1 MRASEIMGKALK
13 LFPPF
18 AVILFS
24 LQTIYC
30 PVLQANP
37 VKKTFQ
43 LIRQGNLA
51 EARLLVEKARLKGK
65 ADYGMDYVFSQYY
78 ISPYQKTIH
87 LDSAYLLCLSAISKY
102 KSETTEGKARY
113 RKLKV
118 EYLRIDSAEIFARK
132 DYLDSL
138 GFAQAEKE
146 PSEAAYFDFIQ
157 RFPSSSKAVLAR
169 ERSAAIAY
177 KKAEDENSYQAFER
191 FLVKYPDAGQA
202 SQAKEIRE
210 MMIFQ
215 QAAKKGRIA
224 DWEEF
229 IKNHPNNRY
238 VLKAKEKIY
247 ILSTRTHEASGY
259 FSFIQKYPAY
269 PAVSLAWEWIYYL
282 ESERFGLNELIQ
294 RYPGFPEANFVNR
307 ERLKGVQLIPFS
319 ERGKFG
325 WMDVKGRPII
335 RARFDSIAEDDR
347 CEVASLRFLKAFH
360 KGKVSVFCQDSFP
373 STELDFDDAEW
384 FQPGLIKVWRSG
396 KQGLF
401 HLGGYPVLEPIYD
414 DISALTSKLLVV
426 KQDGRQLLF
435 TNKGNAVPYQVA
447 DEITPAGSYLAFQ
460 SGKKFALVKEAEVL
474 QNIENEPVHPE
485 YRYREMERF
494 DANRLVLYEDEAAY
508 FITSGNTTMLRAGKG
523 VKVRPCDWG
532 VLLEESGI
540 VSIVDSAGNRLSGD
554 FESIQAEGNAA
565 IVRKKGLFGL
575 INRRGGQIFPVQ
587 YDSLQPFFSGI
598 FQGWK
603 KGRRSILFESGK
615 EVAYSGTF
623 SPDLLRPG
631 GQTTAA
637 WYVLLT
643 DSMGMKALYNRS
655 GRQIIPFSY
664 SQIYMPDKHWFS
676 LEKDKKFGLAD
687 TSGKILLKPE
697 YSGISPITAEF
708 VCLSKGKTFSVY
720 NLSTQKTL
728 LSNLSGV
735 ARRLGTA
742 RNLFVVRMQDKAGI
756 IDQQG
761 KQVVPCQY
769 DDVLFWSQSKCM
781 VKKAGFWY
789 GFILGTGKE
798 LVKPIKKITLVSD
811 RDNEQIYEIES
822 EGKVG
827 IESTLRGELAAT
839 QYDRIVP
846 FDLPSGICFFL
857 GSRVQQ
863 SSVFNLVYIDS
874 HGTPF
879 KTQYLTEEE
888 YEGILCE

>member
-215 QAAKKGRIA
+215 NAAKKGRIA

-282 ESERFGLNELIQ
+282 ESERLGLNELIQ

-335 RARFDSIAEDDR
+335 RARFDSIAEDAR

-435 TNKGNAVPYQVA
+435 TNKGNAVPYHVA

-494 DANRLVLYEDEAAY
+494 DANRLVLYEDEAAH

-643 DSMGMKALYNRS
+643 DSMGMKAVYNRS